1 MKPKKERK
9 LRLGKTTIQDLNIIL
24 DRDDQNR
31 VKGGTKSEQGGTT
44 EVPIFC

>member
-9 LRLGKTTIQDLNIIL
+9 LRLGKMTLQDLNIIL

-31 VKGGTKSEQGGTT
+31 VKGGSKTEQGGTT
-44 EVPIFC
+44 QIPIYC

>member
-31 VKGGTKSEQGGTT
+31 VKGGTKIEGLGTT
-44 EVPIFC
+44 QIPIYC